1 MAANIRFATEA
12 DIPVILE
19 FIHALAAYENMEDQ
33 VIVTPELL
41 KEWVFQKKKAEVF
54 LVSEDEKPA
63 GFALFFHNF
72 STWLGRAGI
81 YLEDLFVLPEY
92 RGKGYGK
99 LLLKRLARLALQARL
114 RQTGVGVPRLEHPK
128 PQVL

>member
-54 LVSEDEKPA
+54 LVSA
-63 GFALFFHNF
+63 ARAFILRIF
-72 STWLGRAGI
+72 SCCRNIAARAT
-81 YLEDLFVLPEY
+81 
-92 RGKGYGK
+92 
-99 LLLKRLARLALQARL
+99 ASCC
-114 RQTGVGVPRLEHPK
+114 
-128 PQVL
+128 

>member
-41 KEWVFQKKKAEVF
+41 KEWVFQKKKA
-54 LVSEDEKPA
+54 
-63 GFALFFHNF
+63 
-72 STWLGRAGI
+72 
-81 YLEDLFVLPEY
+81 
-92 RGKGYGK
+92 
-99 LLLKRLARLALQARL
+99 
-114 RQTGVGVPRLEHPK
+114 
-128 PQVL
+128 

>member
-54 LVSEDEKPA
+54 LVSEDEKPV

-81 YLEDLFVLPEY
+81 YLGSFRAAGISRQGLRQAAVKAPCAAHF
-92 RGKGYGK
+92 
-99 LLLKRLARLALQARL
+99 AARL

>member
-41 KEWVFQKKKAEVF
+41 KEWVFQKKKSRQGLRQAAV
-54 LVSEDEKPA
+54 KAPCA
-63 GFALFFHNF
+63 AHFA
-72 STWLGRAGI
+72 
-81 YLEDLFVLPEY
+81 
-92 RGKGYGK
+92 
-99 LLLKRLARLALQARL
+99 ARL